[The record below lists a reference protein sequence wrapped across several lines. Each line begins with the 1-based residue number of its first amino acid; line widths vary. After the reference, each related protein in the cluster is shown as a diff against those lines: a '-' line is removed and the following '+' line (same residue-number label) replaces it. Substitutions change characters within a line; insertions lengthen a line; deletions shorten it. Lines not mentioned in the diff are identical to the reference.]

1 MIGYVRVSFWWNPD
15 EVMRMK
21 GLQREE
27 KTQAAEWGKRVSE
40 ILRRSEN
47 SLGLYVRPARR
58 KVKLKRMS
66 PAITWKLFKIC
77 VQMLT
82 ETVWEKKFM
91 SGRTGFGTHF
101 SARGA
106 WHTCPSLRVLS
117 LRDHLLSDQLAE
129 EVPCRP
135 HSATPPCEPAC
146 STTTEEEE

>member
-1 MIGYVRVSFWWNPD
+1 
-15 EVMRMK
+15 MRMK

-82 ETVWEKKFM
+82 ETV
-91 SGRTGFGTHF
+91 
-101 SARGA
+101 
-106 WHTCPSLRVLS
+106 
-117 LRDHLLSDQLAE
+117 
-129 EVPCRP
+129 
-135 HSATPPCEPAC
+135 
-146 STTTEEEE
+146 

>member
-1 MIGYVRVSFWWNPD
+1 
-15 EVMRMK
+15 
-21 GLQREE
+21 
-27 KTQAAEWGKRVSE
+27 
-40 ILRRSEN
+40 
-47 SLGLYVRPARR
+47 
-58 KVKLKRMS
+58 
-66 PAITWKLFKIC
+66 
-77 VQMLT
+77 
-82 ETVWEKKFM
+82 M

-146 STTTEEEE
+146 STTTEEEESHHQAQQQRQQHPLSTASFKHTVDAHTEKFTKLRTHMCSDADAYPSGSLSSRKLTLALQKLHTPGHTNSLSVPTRTHTRTAC